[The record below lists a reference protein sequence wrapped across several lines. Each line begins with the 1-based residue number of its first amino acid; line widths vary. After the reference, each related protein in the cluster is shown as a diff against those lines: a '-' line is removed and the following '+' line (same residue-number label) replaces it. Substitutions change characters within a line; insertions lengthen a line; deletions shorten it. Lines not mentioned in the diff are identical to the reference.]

1 MTQLT
6 PAKYAKFVAAVTRR
20 LVAAR
25 SPRHFALSLSDH
37 VVPGFSRRIAQ
48 LAFGIPCALIRLE
61 PRLDRK
67 GVSE

>member
-6 PAKYAKFVAAVTRR
+6 PAKFVAAVTRR
-20 LVAAR
+20 LIAAR
-25 SPRHFALSLSDH
+25 SPHRFALSLSYQ
-37 VVPGFSRRIAQ
+37 VVPRLQPGEFLSSI
-48 LAFGIPCALIRLE
+48 GIPCALIRLE